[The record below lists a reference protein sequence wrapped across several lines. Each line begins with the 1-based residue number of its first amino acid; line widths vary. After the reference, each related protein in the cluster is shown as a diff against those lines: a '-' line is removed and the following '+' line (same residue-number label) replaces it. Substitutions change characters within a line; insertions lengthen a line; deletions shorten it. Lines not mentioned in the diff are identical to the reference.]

1 MKKILAVVAALSV
14 LASGAFAAAPTLDFA
29 DATNVAMQA
38 AGGARDTFYAVLP
51 IALVV
56 GLTIMGWRFVRRLS
70 R

>member
-1 MKKILAVVAALSV
+1 LKKIFAVGALLS
-14 LASGAFAAAPTLDFA
+14 AFAGRALATAPTLNFA
-29 DATNVAMQA
+29 DATNVAGQA